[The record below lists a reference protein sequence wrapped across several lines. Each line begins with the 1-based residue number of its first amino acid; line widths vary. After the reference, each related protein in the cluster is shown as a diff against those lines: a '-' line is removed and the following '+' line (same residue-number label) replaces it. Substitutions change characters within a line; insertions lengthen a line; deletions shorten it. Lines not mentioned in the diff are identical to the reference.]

1 MKNKIFKLNS
11 IKRSFN
17 RLEISFLIKVKI
29 RLIMMMK
36 LPSSLY
42 FKILIKLSTNIEI

>member
-11 IKRSFN
+11 IKHSFN
-17 RLEISFLIKVKI
+17 RLEIRFPIKVKT

-36 LPSSLY
+36 LPSNLY